1 MNLLITGGSGY
12 VGTRLIYRLLSK
24 NINIHNYDIS
34 LFGDDHLP
42 NNKNFYYHKKD
53 LRDIK
58 SFEKVIKKN
67 KIDVVLHLACIS
79 NDPTFEL
86 NSKISKEIN
95 FTAFEPLVKIS
106 KSQGVKKFIY
116 ASTCSVYGVSDQ
128 PEVKEDHPLLP
139 ITDYNKFKALCEP
152 VLNNYVDENFH
163 GITIRPATVCG
174 YSEKMRFD
182 LTVNILTNFAF
193 NKGFIKVFG
202 GQQKRPNCH
211 IEDMCNLYE
220 KLIFENI
227 SDFNGEIFNL
237 GSENLKIIDIAKMIK
252 NLMKS
257 RYDKDIEIK
266 IEESSDPRS
275 YHINSDKIKRLLN
288 FEFKHRVNDAINDLL
303 NEFDKGNLKD
313 SFEEKWS
320 NISTLKKNKNF
331 LESFDLN

>member
-42 NNKNFYYHKKD
+42 KNKNFYYHKKD

-58 SFEKVIKKN
+58 SFEEVIKKN
-67 KIDVVLHLACIS
+67 KIDAVLHLACIS

-106 KSQGVKKFIY
+106 KSHGVKKFIY

-128 PEVKEDHPLLP
+128 PEVKENHPLLP

-152 VLNNYVDENFH
+152 VLNKYIDSDFH

-202 GQQKRPNCH
+202 GQQRRPNCH

-220 KLIFENI
+220 KIIFDNI
-227 SDFNGEIFNL
+227 SRFNGEIFNL
-237 GSENLKIIDIAKMIK
+237 GSENLKIIEIAEMIK
-252 NLMKS
+252 SLMKS
-257 RYDKDIEIK
+257 RYSKDIEIK

-275 YHINSDKIKRLLN
+275 YHINSDKIKKLLN
-288 FEFKHRVNDAINDLL
+288 FEFKYKVNDAINDLL